1 MICRGVALSTATSK
15 PQHILV
21 EAAVESL
28 EAALAAAEGG
38 AHRIELCTDLASG
51 GTTPEIKLLRAC
63 RSQLLIPI
71 FVLVRPRAGDFVY
84 SPAEHRMM
92 LEQIVQAKKAGA
104 RGIVTGALTAQ
115 QDIDQVRTSELM
127 DAARPLPVTCHRA
140 FDACADLTMALQ
152 QLIDLGVERVLTS
165 GGAPTALEGA
175 ERINRLV
182 IQAEGRIGILAGGG
196 INGTN
201 VAQVVRDTGV
211 GEVHFSVRDVE
222 KVRNVTRALVTLAPQ
237 EPPL

>member
-1 MICRGVALSTATSK
+1 MICRGVASFTATSK

-38 AHRIELCTDLASG
+38 AHRIELCTDLANG
-51 GTTPEIKLLRAC
+51 GTTPDLKVLRAC

-84 SPAEHRMM
+84 SAAEHNEM

-115 QDIDQVRTSELM
+115 QDIDQVRTSELIN
-127 DAARPLPVTCHRA
+127 AARPLPVTFHRA
-140 FDACADLTMALQ
+140 FDACPDPAVALQ
-152 QLIDLGVERVLTS
+152 QLIDLRVERVLTS
-165 GGAPTALEGA
+165 GGAKTALEGV
-175 ERINRLV
+175 ERISRLV
-182 IQAEGRIGILAGGG
+182 VQAEDRIGILAGGG
-196 INGTN
+196 IDGSN

-211 GEVHFSVRDVE
+211 REVHFSVRNAT
-222 KVRNVTRALVTLAPQ
+222 KVRSVVRALR
-237 EPPL
+237 PLHRPV

>member
-1 MICRGVALSTATSK
+1 MICRGVASFTATSK

-38 AHRIELCTDLASG
+38 AHRIELCTDLANG
-51 GTTPEIKLLRAC
+51 GTTPDLKVLRAC

-84 SPAEHRMM
+84 SAAEHNEM

-115 QDIDQVRTSELM
+115 QDIDQVRTSELIN
-127 DAARPLPVTCHRA
+127 AAGKKINPREIEHIILQIDGVRQVKVYGEPAGARGEVVAAAVVATPEVTREQVRA
-140 FDACADLTMALQ
+140 FCRERLSLHKVPRIVK
-152 QLIDLGVERVLTS
+152 LI
-165 GGAPTALEGA
+165 
-175 ERINRLV
+175 ERIPIDERGKVKRAAL
-182 IQAEGRIGILAGGG
+182 IS
-196 INGTN
+196 
-201 VAQVVRDTGV
+201 AQ
-211 GEVHFSVRDVE
+211 
-222 KVRNVTRALVTLAPQ
+222 
-237 EPPL
+237 